1 MPIFEPI
8 TINSMRLANRLV
20 LTAMVTRL
28 SGEDGYVN
36 RDIEDRYIRYARG
49 EVGLIVMEA
58 MAVHHSKSGPLLRIS
73 EDKFIPG
80 LRALTERIH
89 DLGPS
94 KVAAQIIHFLKI
106 SRSGW
111 RQKITDLSLEDI
123 RLIIEQYAAAAA
135 RAREAGFD
143 AVELHM
149 AHAYTLSSFLSR
161 RNARKDQYGGRTLE
175 NRMRLMGEV
184 ILRCRQAVGNDF
196 PIGVRFDGEECI
208 KKGYTVEDA
217 KEIALRMAQLGVDY
231 ISVSAGGKFED
242 AVPKPGEP
250 LYPYTGYSGERCMP
264 GDQYPDAANLYLAE
278 TIKRYING
286 KGYYVPIVASGKIGR
301 KALAQEILSSGKADL
316 IGMARALLADPD
328 LPRKWREDREDQV
341 IRCIYCNVCKSLD
354 ENFQK
359 VVCFLWPKGSLHA
372 PYTPADTAPPRWT
385 TEPTLEARLVGTQ
398 VQLSW
403 APAYDDNLRGYH
415 IYRVEDGGQ
424 PVRLTATIRTTH
436 FDTEVIGGRRYQ
448 YFVRAYDSAGNLS
461 DPTPT
466 VEIQVPLEA
475 PNGDLRPTS
484 PGIPHLTK
492 SYTDYNSRG
501 SHPGSQP

>member
-1 MPIFEPI
+1 MSIFDPIA
-8 TINSMRLANRLV
+8 INSMRLENRLV

-28 SGEDGYVN
+28 SGDDGYVN
-36 RDIEDRYIRYARG
+36 RDVEDRYIRYARG
-49 EVGLIVMEA
+49 EVGLIVVEA

-73 EDKFIPG
+73 EDRFVPG
-80 LRALTERIH
+80 LRSLTSKIH
-89 DLGPS
+89 DVSPS

-123 RLIIEQYAAAAA
+123 RLIVDQYAAAAS

-161 RNARKDQYGGRTLE
+161 RNARKDEYGGRTLE

-184 ILRCRQAVGNDF
+184 IARCREAVGPDF

-264 GDQYPDAANLYLAE
+264 GDQYPDAANLHLAE
-278 TIKRYING
+278 GIKRYINS
-286 KGYYVPIVASGKIGR
+286 KGYRVPVVASGKIGR
-301 KALAQEILSSGKADL
+301 KALAEEILASGRADL

-328 LPRKWREDREDQV
+328 LPKKWREGREDEV

-359 VVCFLWPKGSLHA
+359 VVCFLWPKGSLQA
-372 PYTPADTAPPRWT
+372 PYTPTDATAPRWIGSPSLQIT
-385 TEPTLEARLVGTQ
+385 LVGTQ

-403 APAYDDNLRGYH
+403 TPAEDENLRGYH
-415 IYRVEDGGQ
+415 IYRSEDGAQ
-424 PVRLTATIRTTH
+424 PVRLTATVRTTH
-436 FDTEVIGGRRYQ
+436 FDNEVVGGRSYA
-448 YFVRAYDSAGNLS
+448 YYVRAYDSAGNLS

-466 VEIQVPLEA
+466 VTIQVPMA
-475 PNGDLRPTS
+475 VPHRVVPRTS
-484 PGIPHLTK
+484 REIL
-492 SYTDYNSRG
+492 
-501 SHPGSQP
+501 

>member
-1 MPIFEPI
+1 MPIFEPVQ
-8 TINSMRLANRLV
+8 INSMRLENRLV

-28 SGEDGYVN
+28 SGEAGFVN
-36 RDIEDRYIRYARG
+36 KDVEDRYVRYARG

-73 EDKFIPG
+73 DDNFIPG
-80 LRALTERIH
+80 LRALTAKIH
-89 DLGPS
+89 DISPS

-123 RLIIEQYAAAAA
+123 RLIVSQYAAAAA
-135 RAREAGFD
+135 RVREAGFD

-161 RNARKDQYGGRTLE
+161 RNARKDEYGGRTLE

-184 ILRCRQAVGNDF
+184 IVRCREAVGPDF

-264 GDQYPDAANLYLAE
+264 GDQYPDAANVYLAE
-278 TIKRYING
+278 TIKRYLNAR
-286 KGYYVPIVASGKIGR
+286 GYSVPVVASGKIGR
-301 KALAQEILSSGKADL
+301 RDLAEEILASGKADL

-328 LPRKWREDREDQV
+328 LPRKWREGREDEV

-354 ENFQK
+354 ENFQR

-372 PYTPADTAPPRWT
+372 PYTPGDTTAPRWAAG
-385 TEPTLEARLVGTQ
+385 PALEAKLVGTQ
-398 VQLSW
+398 VHLSW
-403 APAYDDNLRGYH
+403 SPAHDENLRGYH
-415 IYRVEDGGQ
+415 IYRSEDDGK
-424 PVRLTATIRTTH
+424 PIRLTATVRTSH
-436 FDTEVIGGRRYQ
+436 FDNEVVGGRRYT
-448 YFVRAYDSAGNLS
+448 YFVRAYDSSGNLS
-461 DPTPT
+461 DPTPA
-466 VEIQVPLEA
+466 VEVEVPIFASRA
-475 PNGDLRPTS
+475 PAP
-484 PGIPHLTK
+484 PHP
-492 SYTDYNSRG
+492 
-501 SHPGSQP
+501 H